1 MNLKLVKK
9 YSFSFLICFLLTS
22 VQVFSQEV
30 KEIANKMFV
39 DMNNRDY
46 DAILDMTHPKV
57 FEIVSKEQMKTVLKS
72 TFEGNEELTIDF
84 PKDIPDF
91 KVSEIYKEEK
101 DNLSYAFVTYDM
113 TMSMTFNQQTFDK
126 DSKEM
131 MKGVMKAK
139 DMDVTFT
146 SDSSMSVLMNN
157 RMTIIMKD
165 TSTENKWVMINYD
178 PDSPLFYRILPS
190 TLLEAA
196 KDYKQEVMLESK
208 KKKQH

>member
-1 MNLKLVKK
+1 MNVRIVKK
-9 YSFSFLICFLLTS
+9 RAFSFLICFL
-22 VQVFSQEV
+22 VFSVSVSSQNI
-30 KEIANKMFV
+30 KEIAYKMFV

-72 TFEGNEELTIDF
+72 TFEGSDELSIDF
-84 PKDIPDF
+84 SKDIPKF
-91 KVSEIYKEEK
+91 KVSKIYKELK
-101 DNLSYAFVTYDM
+101 DNLQYAFITYNM
-113 TMSMTFNQQTFDK
+113 LMKMTFHKQTFDTE
-126 DSKEM
+126 SKEM
-131 MKGVMKAK
+131 MKGVMQTK

-157 RMTIIMKD
+157 RMTILMKD
-165 TSTENKWVMINYD
+165 ITTNNKWVMINYD

-196 KDYKQEVMLESK
+196 KIYKQEVMLESK